1 MVQELFNQLRNYFSA
16 KEKPTEEE
24 VDFLKRLSE
33 GYFPIT
39 SVHRD
44 DLQAKG
50 FDVDKITDAQM
61 EELADKMGDDYCEQL
76 FWDSMEIIADS
87 MGLPRKEILRCPKCQ
102 SETVKYD
109 INDGL
114 YHCGDCSMV
123 WDDGLFV
130 KTEFPEDTSC
140 FEEEGIGFPCWN
152 SEDNGARYVPVWEYI
167 RKFGKS
173 PNPEKCYRA
182 ICWPDSQE
190 YIGNEECEL
199 IQDEEAL
206 EKFGSSAYWVPAR
219 YKNGKV

>member
-1 MVQELFNQLRNYFSA
+1 M
-16 KEKPTEEE
+16 
-24 VDFLKRLSE
+24 
-33 GYFPIT
+33 
-39 SVHRD
+39 
-44 DLQAKG
+44 
-50 FDVDKITDAQM
+50 
-61 EELADKMGDDYCEQL
+61 
-76 FWDSMEIIADS
+76 
-87 MGLPRKEILRCPKCQ
+87 
-102 SETVKYD
+102 KYD

-130 KTEFPEDTSC
+130 KTEFPEDASC

>member
-1 MVQELFNQLRNYFSA
+1 M
-16 KEKPTEEE
+16 EK
-24 VDFLKRLSE
+24 
-33 GYFPIT
+33 
-39 SVHRD
+39 
-44 DLQAKG
+44 
-50 FDVDKITDAQM
+50 
-61 EELADKMGDDYCEQL
+61 LADKMGDDYCEQL
-76 FWDSMEIIADS
+76 FWDSMEIIADY

-102 SETVKYD
+102 SEAVKYD
-109 INDGL
+109 ISDGL

-130 KTEFPEDTSC
+130 KAEFPEDASC
-140 FEEEGIGFPCWN
+140 FEEGGIGFPCWN

-167 RKFGKS
+167 RKFGKY
-173 PNPEKCYRA
+173 PDPEKCYRA

-219 YKNGKV
+219 YKIGKV

>member
-1 MVQELFNQLRNYFSA
+1 MEQ
-16 KEKPTEEE
+16 
-24 VDFLKRLSE
+24 
-33 GYFPIT
+33 
-39 SVHRD
+39 
-44 DLQAKG
+44 KG
-50 FDVDKITDAQM
+50 F
-61 EELADKMGDDYCEQL
+61 Y
-76 FWDSMEIIADS
+76 
-87 MGLPRKEILRCPKCQ
+87 R
-102 SETVKYD
+102 VKYD

-130 KTEFPEDTSC
+130 KTEFPEDASC

-173 PNPEKCYRA
+173 PDPEKCYRA